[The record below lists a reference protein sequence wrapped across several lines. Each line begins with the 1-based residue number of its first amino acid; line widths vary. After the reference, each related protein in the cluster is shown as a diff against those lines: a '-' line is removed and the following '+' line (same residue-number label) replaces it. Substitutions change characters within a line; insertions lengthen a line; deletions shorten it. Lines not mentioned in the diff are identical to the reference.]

1 MFWGQL
7 FYKSI
12 RPVRDVGAPRVVDV
26 KAYRYLPNATIQYK
40 LKFSDE
46 WTDIPERKNKTI
58 KSMSFESF
66 PALYK
71 ERLKVKKSKFDY
83 LQALKLPLERDYN
96 AFYDTFPF
104 S

>member
-26 KAYRYLPNATIQYK
+26 KAYQYLPNATIQYK

-46 WTDIPERKNKTI
+46 WTDIPGRKNKTI
-58 KSMSFESF
+58 NPMSFESF

-71 ERLKVKKSKFDY
+71 ERLQVKKSKFDY

-96 AFYDTFPF
+96 AFYDTIPF